1 MWPVAVMAG
10 MLLLL
15 GAIGTAKAPTAFA
28 AAGDLCLG
36 TGPFPVVE
44 PDDND
49 LILRDIDGKLHVG
62 ETYIFVIYVENDAL
76 ASTGG
81 VSVSIDDEEGDA
93 DLTSF
98 IDDTDGV
105 FGGYTTLSGVDVL
118 PGLEPFTVAE
128 INTGDPALLNNLAD
142 EFDAVF
148 EDNFT
153 GATDDCN
160 EGDTDL
166 AEGLIIVDVTC
177 EDPGRFEL
185 TAYEAE
191 GPDNAI
197 TGEFLCV
204 APPSTATLTATP
216 TSVESSPALGN
227 ISHSLLVLTLTD
239 ADGNPAAPGS
249 DVDWTTDRCRI
260 QGRTED
266 QYEGTDGDDLD
277 SAVDGTDAALFGAFI
292 STNPS
297 TASAIETAYA
307 SHAGLTGA
315 STSVSFENDGNGPA
329 PGGDRTIAVAILH
342 CEGAAPGV
350 ATIAA
355 EIERSGADL
364 RATATVTVVGPPAF
378 ITMTAAPNKLICGE
392 KATILVTVTDA
403 INQKVSD
410 HTLVELITNY
420 GGVIGGTGS
429 SLFFQNVNPLSSST
443 AETFGGVATAYLLT
457 STAHVGAY
465 EVVAASGGTL
475 LGGVFSTP
483 VVTSQVTVTCSTA
496 APAVTAPSTGTGS
509 ISPPNTGDAGLAAGS
524 SSNASLFVIAGA
536 VAFAL
541 AGLASFRY
549 ARR

>member
-1 MWPVAVMAG
+1 V
-10 MLLLL
+10 
-15 GAIGTAKAPTAFA
+15 
-28 AAGDLCLG
+28 
-36 TGPFPVVE
+36 
-44 PDDND
+44 
-49 LILRDIDGKLHVG
+49 
-62 ETYIFVIYVENDAL
+62 
-76 ASTGG
+76 
-81 VSVSIDDEEGDA
+81 
-93 DLTSF
+93 
-98 IDDTDGV
+98 
-105 FGGYTTLSGVDVL
+105 
-118 PGLEPFTVAE
+118 
-128 INTGDPALLNNLAD
+128 
-142 EFDAVF
+142 
-148 EDNFT
+148 
-153 GATDDCN
+153 ATDV
-160 EGDTDL
+160 EL
-166 AEGLIIVDVTC
+166 AAIIADINSGLAASDDFIGNYCGVLAPGVVVADGLVIIDVTC

-185 TAYEAE
+185 TAYAQA
-191 GPDNAI
+191 GPDNSR

-216 TSVESSPALGN
+216 TTVESSPALGN

-239 ADGNPAAPGS
+239 SNGQPAAPGS
-249 DVDWTTDRCRI
+249 DIDWSTDRCRI
-260 QGRTED
+260 DGLTETE
-266 QYEGTDGDDLD
+266 YETDGP
-277 SAVDGTDAALFGAFI
+277 GTEFSGGVGALFGAF
-292 STNPS
+292 SATNPA
-297 TASAIETAYA
+297 TADDIEDELAGHT
-307 SHAGLTGA
+307 GLTGA
-315 STSVSFENDGNGPA
+315 STSISFQNDGNGPA
-329 PGGDRTIAVAILH
+329 PGGDRTIAAAVLH

-355 EIERSGADL
+355 EIERVGADL

-524 SSNASLFVIAGA
+524 SSTSTLYVIAGA